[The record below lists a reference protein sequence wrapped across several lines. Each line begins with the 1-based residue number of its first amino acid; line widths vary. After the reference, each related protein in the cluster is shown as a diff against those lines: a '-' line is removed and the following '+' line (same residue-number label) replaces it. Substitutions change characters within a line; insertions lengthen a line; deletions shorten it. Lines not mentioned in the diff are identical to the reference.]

1 MDPNQIMSYAV
12 SFAFLAFGVIAY
24 FVFKEFQ
31 MRKYRRDTIDKRTG
45 EKKILLQV
53 IEKDRSERYS
63 WGIKD
68 SLVIRDVKSG
78 DTYPIEN
85 LGFVNSWYPTGGP
98 FVSWGLGIQKAIFID
113 GKSESLVRTDWS
125 APPVN
130 TARIGGILR
139 NEKVLTI
146 ASQVQES
153 LSDQLEKFEDVLKGH
168 NLSPAVIY
176 SLLVLACLLCG
187 GVAFGVYII
196 LQKFAMLGV

>member
-1 MDPNQIMSYAV
+1 MDPNQIMSWAV
-12 SFAFLAFGVIAY
+12 TFALLASFPIVW
-24 FVFKEFQ
+24 FVFKEIQ
-31 MRKYRRDTIDKRTG
+31 MRKYRRDTVDKRTG
-45 EKKILLQV
+45 EKKILLQIV
-53 IEKDRSERYS
+53 EKDRNERYS

-68 SLVIRDVKSG
+68 SLVIRDVKTG

-98 FVSWGLGIQKAIFID
+98 FTSWGLGVQKAIFID
-113 GKSESLVRTDWS
+113 GKPESVIRKDWE

-130 TARIGGILR
+130 TARVGGILR

-168 NLSPAVIY
+168 NLSPSVIY
-176 SLLVLACLLCG
+176 SLLVLACLLGG
-187 GVAFGVYII
+187 GVAFGIYII